1 MNQREEKLDKVK
13 ERQWG
18 VRERREKK
26 ESQRVEMERGEREDG
41 FREERK

>member
-26 ESQRVEMERGEREDG
+26 ESERVEMERGEREDG